1 VLAILNFKIIVSIL
15 FRLLSVGK
23 PQPLKG
29 GKGAKQASTI
39 QDDSSFSRQS
49 GLRLMYCPCICH
61 LCKRFPS
68 HRPNGERSRGCS
80 PSHWPNGE
88 RSRGC
93 SPSHW
98 PNGERSRGCSPSHW
112 PNHLGARNSSSQIPN
127 LYNAFS
133 LHRKSL
139 LSIKN

>member
-23 PQPLKG
+23 PQPLKGG

-68 HRPNGERSRGCS
+68 HWPNGERSRGCSPSHRPNGERSRGCS
-80 PSHWPNGE
+80 PSH
-88 RSRGC
+88 R
-93 SPSHW
+93 
-98 PNGERSRGCSPSHW
+98 
-112 PNHLGARNSSSQIPN
+112 PNHLGTRNSSSQIPN
-127 LYNAFS
+127 LYNAFN